1 MKKKWSIVA
10 GIVVLLVA
18 LATVA
23 FADTPIKL
31 VVNGQEIKPDMP
43 PQIINGRTMV
53 PVRWVADALG
63 ADVQWDDKNKTVIIN
78 KEEKL
83 KNISMLY
90 IQPEY
95 KKRFVKNELHILLL
109 PLSGSPQLN
118 IIRPNTVVDVNDVV
132 QVESFNREVW
142 LYVTIPVY
150 DSAMNMKGWIKEAD
164 TVPLTKENQ
173 KLVQNVTIKK
183 GTPVYET
190 FEFENISSL
199 TPVILE
205 YDKGGRLVKK
215 KEGFF
220 HLSCPGGLDIWV
232 SEQYIVYPEVE

>member
-31 VVNGQEIKPDMP
+31 VVNGQETKPDMP

-95 KKRFVKNELHILLL
+95 KKGFVKNELHILLL
-109 PLSGSPQLN
+109 PLSGSPELN
-118 IIRPNTVVDVNDVV
+118 IIRPNTVVDVNDKV
-132 QVESFNREVW
+132 QVPQFNANDPSQSDSSEVW

-150 DSAMNMKGWIKEAD
+150 DSPINMKGWIKEAD
-164 TVPLTKENQ
+164 TVPCTKENQ
-173 KLVQNVTIKK
+173 KLVQSDIIIKAD
-183 GTPVYET
+183 TPVYET
-190 FEFENISSL
+190 YDFDKIPSL
-199 TPVILE
+199 EP
-205 YDKGGRLVKK
+205 
-215 KEGFF
+215 
-220 HLSCPGGLDIWV
+220 S
-232 SEQYIVYPEVE
+232 